1 MDTYKRRSKTGL
13 LHNVRNSRKTQEHMF
28 KAAAI
33 GLGAV
38 TIAALLSRR
47 GKRPAGIA
55 DESLSGIRKYADNLD
70 ARHQSNIDFLA
81 KRRQDAKQEAEDFIK
96 QNQYYVDNP
105 REHPAYGE
113 RIREVARDLWNAGIG
128 RKPGAPDIPPI
139 KEIGSFS
146 MRQAYKRRS
155 SQGKI
160 SFIRAFQSN
169 DRGTVK
175 KYIDRV
181 HRDRIKKYGDLG
193 RLDKEFFH
201 LATWGTYR

>member
-13 LHNVRNSRKTQEHMF
+13 LHNVQNSRKTQEHML
-28 KAAAI
+28 KAAI

-47 GKRPAGIA
+47 GKRPPNIA
-55 DESLSGIRKYADNLD
+55 DESLSGIRKYGDNLD
-70 ARHQSNIDFLA
+70 DRHQSNIDLIR
-81 KRRQDAKQEAEDFIK
+81 KRGQEMEDFIK
-96 QNQYYVDNP
+96 QNQYYIDNP
-105 REHPAYGE
+105 REHPAYIAAV
-113 RIREVARDLWNAGIG
+113 RSTARDLWNAGIG

-146 MRQAYKRRS
+146 MRQAHKRRS

-175 KYIDRV
+175 KYINRV
-181 HRDRIKKYGDLG
+181 HRDRIKKYGDLA
-193 RLDKEFFH
+193 RLDKELFH
-201 LATWGTYR
+201 LGTWGTYR